1 MVCRASAA
9 TLNGDGR
16 PCPTKSFRSLSDW
29 NTGTV
34 IGEVCKLKRRCRS
47 GFYEDVKKGLVKIEK
62 IGRKSIIRGPVAK
75 AYISAGPA

>member
-1 MVCRASAA
+1 MS
-9 TLNGDGR
+9 D
-16 PCPTKSFRSLSDW
+16 KEFSLAERLEHG
-29 NTGTV
+29 NLV
-34 IGEVCKLKRRCRS
+34 IGEVCKLKPRCRS